1 MARIRTIKPA
11 FFRHGGLF
19 DAERETGLPL
29 RLAFAGLWT
38 TADRE
43 GRFKWKPRELKLD
56 CLPYDEVDFSR
67 VLDALATRGWVVKYA
82 VDGVEYGH
90 IPTWKEH
97 QVINNREVASTLPEP
112 NEINTLTREPR
123 VDDACA
129 TPLKQDQGEYGRE
142 GNMEG
147 KGTDISTAAPR
158 VCSRFDEFWK
168 EYPKRDGDNPRKPA
182 EKKFNA
188 LVKTGVD
195 AQVIIDGAK
204 QAATEAKRRNIY
216 GTTFVPQAVTWLNQ
230 QRFLD
235 CAAQAL
241 AVETSEPDWDAI
253 CQMYKNTGRW
263 SRYGGNDPSSPNCRC
278 PAEILQKYG
287 IQRAAETVQ

>member
-1 MARIRTIKPA
+1 MILTPKNWNSFQHYKDRSPAWIKLHRGLLDDYKFGCLPVASKALAPFLWLLASEYEDGKISATLDELA
-11 FFRHGGLF
+11 FRLRMTRGDLADALTPLLDSGFF
-19 DAERETGLPL
+19 DASEPLAPCKQASIPEKEEEREKEEEKN
-29 RLAFAGLWT
+29 T
-38 TADRE
+38 TA
-43 GRFKWKPRELKLD
+43 
-56 CLPYDEVDFSR
+56 S
-67 VLDALATRGWVVKYA
+67 
-82 VDGVEYGH
+82 
-90 IPTWKEH
+90 
-97 QVINNREVASTLPEP
+97 
-112 NEINTLTREPR
+112 
-123 VDDACA
+123 
-129 TPLKQDQGEYGRE
+129 
-142 GNMEG
+142 
-147 KGTDISTAAPR
+147 PR
-158 VCSRFDEFWK
+158 VCSHFDEFWK

-204 QAATEAKRRNIY
+204 QAAAEARRRNIF

-241 AVETSEPDWDAI
+241 AVETTEPDWDAI
-253 CQMYKNTGRW
+253 CKMYKTTGRW

-278 PAEILQKYG
+278 PPEILQKYG